1 MKVAASAL
9 VLIGIG
15 IISFL
20 VFNYQGVPREIAL
33 QSLQQVVI
41 DTLPDASVVTLNKNS
56 TLTYPERFVGGTRP
70 VSLKGEAFFLI
81 TANIKKPFVITVND
95 LQVKVVGTSFNI
107 KSMNAATEIVVET
120 GIVQV
125 NKNGQVITLK
135 AGEKIMVLKEQ
146 AALMKETVK
155 DKLYNYYRTKEFVCD
170 NTPLWKLVAVLNEA
184 YGSNIMISN
193 EATKNMMITTTFYNQ
208 PLDVVLNVIH
218 ETLGITVVKKDNSI
232 ILQ

>member
-1 MKVAASAL
+1 
-9 VLIGIG
+9 
-15 IISFL
+15 
-20 VFNYQGVPREIAL
+20 
-33 QSLQQVVI
+33 
-41 DTLPDASVVTLNKNS
+41 
-56 TLTYPERFVGGTRP
+56 
-70 VSLKGEAFFLI
+70 
-81 TANIKKPFVITVND
+81 
-95 LQVKVVGTSFNI
+95 
-107 KSMNAATEIVVET
+107 
-120 GIVQV
+120 
-125 NKNGQVITLK
+125 
-135 AGEKIMVLKEQ
+135 MVLKEQ